1 MRRRNRTVA
10 RLIAAAL
17 LMLFAST
24 PGRASLECDGYFNA
38 GYFDTTYFLDRYWSE
53 TFCGGGGGGG
63 SAIIDKPGVSL
74 DGVSIGM

>member
-17 LMLFAST
+17 LTLIASV
-24 PGRASLECDGYFNA
+24 PGQASLECDGYFDA
-38 GYFDTTYFLDRYWSE
+38 GYFGTTYYLDGYWPE
-53 TFCGGGGGGG
+53 NACGAGG
-63 SAIIDKPGVSL
+63 SSPPIDKPGVSV